1 MKILIINTSEP
12 LPFDQPVPRNQRTGM
27 LVNELLAR
35 GHEIVWVSSA
45 FNHHSK
51 AHRLVE
57 HTRFEFVKGLKF
69 VLLNCP
75 KYSRNVSVGRLVNH
89 LIMGMR
95 LKKYLSSEPKFDVI
109 YCSFPP
115 IELAYVAAEYGR
127 HTKTPILL
135 DARDRWPELIVEQ
148 VPKYLQLFVRAMLIP
163 YYSMAKYA
171 FTNATEICGT
181 SEGMVNFGLEFA
193 DGDRFA
199 NDEAIHMSFQKPS
212 FSQVELSSLIKKYQT
227 GNDAGGEALTIC
239 FFGTFVS
246 QRAVDFETCIDG
258 LKNLSGHIDVRLIM
272 CGDGPRYHSMF
283 KRCDNV
289 DTILLPGRVSAKEMW
304 AVASIADVGLL
315 PYKPVSHFEF
325 SIPNKVPEYLASGLP
340 ILTSL
345 THGTV
350 HSILKEKKLG
360 IFYESG
366 NLASFISAID
376 QCVRLK
382 HDGILSAKRLDA
394 TSLYENMF
402 DPKTINKKFATTLE
416 RISKATEL

>member
-1 MKILIINTSEP
+1 MRILIINTSEP

-51 AHRLVE
+51 THRLVE
-57 HTRFEFVKGLKF
+57 HGHFEFVEGLKF
-69 VLLNCP
+69 ILLKCP
-75 KYSRNVSVGRLVNH
+75 KYARNVSVGRLINH
-89 LIMGMR
+89 LMMGVR

-115 IELAYVAAEYGR
+115 IELAYIAAEYGR
-127 HTKTPILL
+127 QTGTPILL

-148 VPKYLQLFVRAMLIP
+148 FPKYLQIFVRAMLIP
-163 YYSMAKYA
+163 YFSMAKSA
-171 FTNATEICGT
+171 FRSATVISGT
-181 SEGMVNFGLEFA
+181 SEGMVNFGLKFA
-193 DGDRFA
+193 DRDRFA
-199 NDEAIHMSFQKPS
+199 NDKAIYMSFQKPS
-212 FSQVELSSLIKKYQT
+212 FSQVELSPLIEKYQT
-227 GNDAGGEALTIC
+227 SKVEDGEALTIC

-258 LKNLSGHIDVRLIM
+258 LKNLSDRANVRLIM
-272 CGDGPRYHSMF
+272 CGDGPRYKAML
-283 KRCDNV
+283 KRCENV
-289 DTILLPGRVSAKEMW
+289 DTIFLPGRVSAKEMW
-304 AVASIADVGLL
+304 AISSIADVGLL

-350 HSILKEKKLG
+350 HNILKEKNLG

-366 NLASFISAID
+366 NFTSFMRAID
-376 QCVRLK
+376 KCIRLK
-382 HDGILSAKRLDA
+382 HDGILSAKRLTA
-394 TSLYENMF
+394 TSLYENIF
-402 DPKTINKKFATTLE
+402 DAKRINKKFATVLE
-416 RISKATEL
+416 RMSKTAEL